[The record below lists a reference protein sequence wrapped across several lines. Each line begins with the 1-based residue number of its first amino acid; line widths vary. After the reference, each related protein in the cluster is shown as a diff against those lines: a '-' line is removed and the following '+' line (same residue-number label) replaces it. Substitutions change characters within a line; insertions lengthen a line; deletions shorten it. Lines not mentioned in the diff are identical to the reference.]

1 MKTTLSLL
9 ALCLFLASCNPPE
22 TTESCGQTA
31 QAEDTEGNTVTE
43 CPVPDPGGD
52 DTTPDD
58 DDDVV
63 VTPPDDSV
71 GPNVPAK
78 AALFNASVSFTNFQS
93 ADIDKV
99 QQALSFIQKIVRT
112 TEFRDRVLNHTYQGV
127 KQFVDSNG
135 LTNEQ
140 IYEKFLDGKETLLP
154 VIDNQ
159 MDLQLELYANYSTS
173 TVGYTYANTTKIWMN
188 RKYFDAYD
196 PEEVARN
203 VFHEWTHKLG
213 FGHDSSS
220 TSRRPYSVPY
230 AVGNIIQDLAYKL

>member
-9 ALCLFLASCNPPE
+9 ALCLLLTACNPPE
-22 TTESCGQTA
+22 TTDSCGQTA

-43 CPVPDPGGD
+43 CPVPDPGGE
-52 DTTPDD
+52 DTTP

-78 AALFNASVSFTNFQS
+78 AGLFSASVNFTNFQS

-99 QQALSFIQKIVRT
+99 QAALEFIQKVIRT
-112 TEFRDRVLNHTYQGV
+112 SEFRERVLNHTYQGV
-127 KQFVDSNG
+127 KQFVDNNG
-135 LTNEQ
+135 LTNAQ
-140 IYEKFLDGKETLLP
+140 IYEKLLDGAETLRP
-154 VIDNQ
+154 EIDHQ
-159 MDLQLELYANYSTS
+159 MDLELELYTNYSTS
-173 TVGYTYANTTKIWMN
+173 TVGYTYANTIKIWMN

-230 AVGNIIQDLAYKL
+230 AIGSIMQDLAYKL

>member
-1 MKTTLSLL
+1 MDPAREEDRLIALSQVAVLGALSYRLL
-9 ALCLFLASCNPPE
+9 PIDA
-22 TTESCGQTA
+22 
-31 QAEDTEGNTVTE
+31 
-43 CPVPDPGGD
+43 VPDI
-52 DTTPDD
+52 T
-58 DDDVV
+58 
-63 VTPPDDSV
+63 
-71 GPNVPAK
+71 NV
-78 AALFNASVSFTNFQS
+78 Q
-93 ADIDKV
+93 V
-99 QQALSFIQKIVRT
+99 QINSEAEGYSPLEAEQRVNPEVKGERGAHRKFV
-112 TEFRDRVLNHTYQGV
+112 EFRDRILNHTYQGV

-140 IYEKFLDGKETLLP
+140 IYEKLLDGKETLLP

-188 RKYFDAYD
+188 RKFFDVYD

-213 FGHDSSS
+213 FGHDSSA

-230 AVGNIIQDLAYKL
+230 AIGKIIQDLAYKL